1 MIFCWQFFLLSPL
14 PSCPLAPTLL
24 LQVHSESAI
33 RAAAWVRAAS
43 QSSSV
48 FDRQTKE
55 ECFAQCSPTA
65 WNYGRIFVHYCQKTK
80 YLLFCNILVLWRRIS
95 HLETLTC
102 SILSHDQ
109 IEHTNY
115 PCNSRSPGG
124 QWVQNLTWVCCL
136 LGGIFKLPW
145 QCFGFFWLPI
155 PIHWYLYLINI
166 FVLGAH
172 LFLST

>member
-1 MIFCWQFFLLSPL
+1 MRKKKDKKGFLPYMTGFFSLWFVNVLADVGAPKSVKIRRSDYFFCFFVYLFFVWFFVGNFFLLSPL

-65 WNYGRIFVHYCQKTK
+65 RHYGRI
-80 YLLFCNILVLWRRIS
+80 L
-95 HLETLTC
+95 C
-102 SILSHDQ
+102 SIVKKLNIYYFGIIFLFHFHWKVT
-109 IEHTNY
+109 EHTRNM
-115 PCNSRSPGG
+115 
-124 QWVQNLTWVCCL
+124 
-136 LGGIFKLPW
+136 
-145 QCFGFFWLPI
+145 
-155 PIHWYLYLINI
+155 
-166 FVLGAH
+166 VL
-172 LFLST
+172 

>member
-1 MIFCWQFFLLSPL
+1 MLHKFCFISRSQLYLYFSGKQDQKIEMTRAMTNEKKKRIKKDSYLIWLEFFSLWFVNVLADVGAPKSVKIRRSDYFFLFFCLFIFRMIFCWQFFLLSPL

-65 WNYGRIFVHYCQKTK
+65 RHYGRI
-80 YLLFCNILVLWRRIS
+80 L
-95 HLETLTC
+95 C
-102 SILSHDQ
+102 SI
-109 IEHTNY
+109 
-115 PCNSRSPGG
+115 
-124 QWVQNLTWVCCL
+124 V
-136 LGGIFKLPW
+136 KK
-145 QCFGFFWLPI
+145 
-155 PIHWYLYLINI
+155 INI
-166 FVLGAH
+166 YYFEK
-172 LFLST
+172 F

>member
-1 MIFCWQFFLLSPL
+1 VGAPRSVKIRRSDNFFCFFYLFIFRIIFCWQFFLLSPL

-65 WNYGRIFVHYCQKTK
+65 RHYGRI
-80 YLLFCNILVLWRRIS
+80 L
-95 HLETLTC
+95 C
-102 SILSHDQ
+102 SIVKKLNIYYTKSLVNATFGSGKIVAFTKFCVKQ
-109 IEHTNY
+109 VKRYQFI
-115 PCNSRSPGG
+115 
-124 QWVQNLTWVCCL
+124 QNQV
-136 LGGIFKLPW
+136 K
-145 QCFGFFWLPI
+145 
-155 PIHWYLYLINI
+155 
-166 FVLGAH
+166 FVLVKEF
-172 LFLST
+172 LFHSGC